1 MIKSY
6 FDVLKILGKPAYEKL
21 STADKGR
28 YLFMVNRH
36 LTRMYPVIAAT
47 FSHMRADSANAMDFW
62 NFYFKSVYKAGKNP
76 LPSREN
82 YAKLSQKNKK
92 VKYNEEGIEFLVSKL
107 KLGSAEVATLK
118 KLKSKELI
126 KYLKAVDELLN
137 EKIKK

>member
-6 FDVLKILGKPAYEKL
+6 FDVIKILGKPAYENV

-28 YLFMVNRH
+28 YFFMVNRH

-47 FSHMRADSANAMDFW
+47 FSHIKVDSANAMDFW
-62 NFYFKSVYKAGKNP
+62 NFYFKNIYKASKNP
-76 LPSREN
+76 LPSKEN
-82 YAKLSQKNKK
+82 FAKLSQKGK
-92 VKYNEEGIEFLVSKL
+92 VAKYNEEGIEFMVSRL
-107 KLGSAEVATLK
+107 KLGSAEVEILK
-118 KLKSKELI
+118 KLKSKDLI